1 MCLAVPAVICAE
13 FKFNFVNLFEAI
25 NWAVKT
31 HVKSGP
37 ATFICI
43 DMLKILVCACP
54 VSVCVCVCE
63 LAKLVLALIE
73 FVNILVIASE
83 HCIAL
88 QPELAVGWL
97 AKLLNCCLAAVSQ
110 FYAPSRSHSPP
121 HCAWQK
127 LIN

>member
-54 VSVCVCVCE
+54 VCVRLCVCVR
-63 LAKLVLALIE
+63 
-73 FVNILVIASE
+73 
-83 HCIAL
+83 
-88 QPELAVGWL
+88 VGKIS
-97 AKLLNCCLAAVSQ
+97 ARFN
-110 FYAPSRSHSPP
+110 
-121 HCAWQK
+121 
-127 LIN
+127 

>member
-1 MCLAVPAVICAE
+1 
-13 FKFNFVNLFEAI
+13 
-25 NWAVKT
+25 
-31 HVKSGP
+31 
-37 ATFICI
+37 
-43 DMLKILVCACP
+43 MLKILVCACP
-54 VSVCVCVCE
+54 VCVRLCVCVCE

-110 FYAPSRSHSPP
+110 FMLPLARTRRRPVRG
-121 HCAWQK
+121 K
-127 LIN
+127 N

>member
-1 MCLAVPAVICAE
+1 MGSKDTCQVGPSYIHMHRHVKNSRMCLP
-13 FKFNFVNLFEAI
+13 
-25 NWAVKT
+25 
-31 HVKSGP
+31 S
-37 ATFICI
+37 
-43 DMLKILVCACP
+43 VCM
-54 VSVCVCVCE
+54 CVCVCE

-121 HCAWQK
+121 PCAWQK